1 MRRKKNRVHTTVTTT
16 DHNIS
21 LLFWFHLLAAV
32 PYYPL
37 LFSLWNPQNSSLSPS
52 PSICFPLNF
61 GMHLSPSSWGTTSC
75 LGRKKIPGAT
85 HRGTY
90 KEHKPARAPAAT
102 PPALLWPYVP
112 KTPRHLKGIKIW
124 TYLRFPLKRK
134 KKKISVGEEGKSQKQ
149 HLCWD
154 QRTRSWH
161 LQSTTSPSGNQS
173 GIPSVYK
180 SQPK

>member
-1 MRRKKNRVHTTVTTT
+1 MTFLVPFTCSYSPLSCAVL
-16 DHNIS
+16 S
-21 LLFWFHLLAAV
+21 LKPSKLF
-32 PYYPL
+32 PL
-37 LFSLWNPQNSSLSPS
+37 SSLSLSNSQNSSLSPS

-61 GMHLSPSSWGTTSC
+61 GMYLSPSSWGITSC

-102 PPALLWPYVP
+102 PPPLLCPYVP
-112 KTPRHLKGIKIW
+112 KTRRHLKGIKIW
-124 TYLRFPLKRK
+124 TYIRFPLNR